1 MTRFRNILK
10 RTNRPD
16 EKLILL
22 KNKRPSLNNQE
33 SKNSIKR
40 DELGFPMEDLLDKND
55 LGFIIDDYKPIQKLH
70 GIIQSG
76 QSLDID
82 YHGQESQVSYIAY
95 LLPEFDLE
103 RENLND
109 YRIQYKRPYETMIL
123 KILSYNPNLF
133 LRHKRHHVK
142 IGLILEKKY
151 ERS

>member
-22 KNKRPSLNNQE
+22 KNQRPSLNKKE
-33 SKNSIKR
+33 SKDFVQR
-40 DELGFPMEDLLDKND
+40 DELGFPIEKDLEKND
-55 LGFIIDDYKPIQKLH
+55 LGFVIDDYKPIKELH

-76 QSLDID
+76 QSLDVD
-82 YHGQESQVSYIAY
+82 FHGQESQVTYVAY
-95 LLPEFDLE
+95 LMPEFDLE

-109 YRIQYKRPYETMIL
+109 YRIKYERPYETMIL
-123 KILSYNPNLF
+123 KIASYNPNLF

-151 ERS
+151 G